1 MRRPTAPPAAPPHP
15 RAVLLGP
22 TPGAGLTQWAPRL
35 GVIVRGGGPAPA
47 WGGCGR
53 CRASPAT
60 LRVVHLCRWGWGGRC
75 YPAASSQLPPGGRG
89 AVGAVN
95 PAPGRGGRVSPRR
108 PTAAGGRE
116 KALSFC
122 ELFWNRL
129 SSWGL
134 EPEQTPRLNGTSC
147 RDGSSGPAPPL
158 RVSARIQ
165 AELRSFG
172 TEDRP
177 TDRPAPPRE
186 ETYEYI
192 IFRGSDIKDIT
203 VCEPPKA
210 QHTLPQDPA
219 IVQSSLGSGSA
230 SSFQPH
236 VPYSP
241 FRGMPP
247 YSQLAAS
254 SLLSQQYAASLGLEK
269 LVSPPASAAASSP
282 SSSPSPQPVSELD
295 MSSEPHQLTSKVG
308 KSPMVEQAVQT
319 ATVDNLNAKK
329 LLPNKGTSGVQ
340 LNGRPAQPSSKT
352 TSDVVHPAAVP
363 TQGQVND
370 ENRRP
375 QRRRSGNRRTR
386 NRSRGQTRPTNV
398 KENTIKFEG
407 DFDFES
413 ANAQFNREELD
424 KEFKKKLNFK
434 DDKAEKGEEKD
445 TAVVTQSD
453 EVPAEEDHLGPNCYY
468 DKSKSFFDNIS
479 SELKTSSR
487 RTTWAEER
495 KLNTE
500 TFGVSGRFLRGRSF
514 RGGFRGGRGNGTTR
528 RNPTSHRA
536 GTGRV

>member
-1 MRRPTAPPAAPPHP
+1 M
-15 RAVLLGP
+15 
-22 TPGAGLTQWAPRL
+22 
-35 GVIVRGGGPAPA
+35 
-47 WGGCGR
+47 
-53 CRASPAT
+53 
-60 LRVVHLCRWGWGGRC
+60 
-75 YPAASSQLPPGGRG
+75 
-89 AVGAVN
+89 
-95 PAPGRGGRVSPRR
+95 
-108 PTAAGGRE
+108 
-116 KALSFC
+116 
-122 ELFWNRL
+122 
-129 SSWGL
+129 
-134 EPEQTPRLNGTSC
+134 
-147 RDGSSGPAPPL
+147 SSGTPYIGSKISLISKAQIRYEGIL
-158 RVSARIQ
+158 YTIDTENSTVAL
-165 AELRSFG
+165 AKVRSFG

-186 ETYEYI
+186 EIYEYI

-219 IVQSSLGSGSA
+219 IVQSSLGSAST

-254 SLLSQQYAASLGLEK
+254 SLLSQQYAASLGLGAGF
-269 LVSPPASAAASSP
+269 PPVH
-282 SSSPSPQPVSELD
+282 PVR
-295 MSSEPHQLTSKVG
+295 

-319 ATVDNLNAKK
+319 GPVDNMNSQKPPPVK
-329 LLPNKGTSGVQ
+329 VTPGVPR
-340 LNGRPAQPSSKT
+340 NGRQVPQSSSKT
-352 TSDVVHPAAVP
+352 GVDPVQTAPVPA
-363 TQGQVND
+363 QGQVND

-386 NRSRGQTRPTNV
+386 NRSRGQNRPTTV

-434 DDKAEKGEEKD
+434 DDKAETGEEKGD
-445 TAVVTQSD
+445 PGVAPQNNDSN
-453 EVPAEEDHLGPNCYY
+453 AEEDLLGPNCYY

-479 SELKTSSR
+479 SELKSSSR

-514 RGGFRGGRGNGTTR
+514 RGGFRGGRGNGAAR
-528 RNPTSHRA
+528 RNQTTHRA

>member
-1 MRRPTAPPAAPPHP
+1 M
-15 RAVLLGP
+15 
-22 TPGAGLTQWAPRL
+22 
-35 GVIVRGGGPAPA
+35 
-47 WGGCGR
+47 
-53 CRASPAT
+53 
-60 LRVVHLCRWGWGGRC
+60 
-75 YPAASSQLPPGGRG
+75 
-89 AVGAVN
+89 
-95 PAPGRGGRVSPRR
+95 
-108 PTAAGGRE
+108 
-116 KALSFC
+116 
-122 ELFWNRL
+122 
-129 SSWGL
+129 
-134 EPEQTPRLNGTSC
+134 
-147 RDGSSGPAPPL
+147 SSGTPYIGSKISLISKAQIRYEGIL
-158 RVSARIQ
+158 YTIDTDNSTVAL
-165 AELRSFG
+165 AKVRSFG

-186 ETYEYI
+186 EVYEYI

-210 QHTLPQDPA
+210 QHNLPQDPA
-219 IVQSSLGSGSA
+219 IVQSSLSSASA

-241 FRGMPP
+241 FR
-247 YSQLAAS
+247 
-254 SLLSQQYAASLGLEK
+254 EK

-282 SSSPSPQPVSELD
+282 STSSSPQPVSEPDL
-295 MSSEPHQLTSKVG
+295 SSEPHLLSSKGAAFASVHSVR

-319 ATVDNLNAKK
+319 GPIDNNLHPKK
-329 LLPNKGTSGVQ
+329 APPIKVT
-340 LNGRPAQPSSKT
+340 PAIPRNTRQIPQSSKT
-352 TSDVVHPAAVP
+352 SDTVEPTP
-363 TQGQVND
+363 IQTQGQVND

-386 NRSRGQTRPTNV
+386 NRSRGQNRPATV

-434 DDKAEKGEEKD
+434 DDKVETGEEKGEP
-445 TAVVTQSD
+445 AVAADNCDGNAD
-453 EVPAEEDHLGPNCYY
+453 EDLLGPNCYY

-479 SELKTSSR
+479 SELKSSSR

-514 RGGFRGGRGNGTTR
+514 RGGFRGGRGSGAVR
-528 RNPTSHRA
+528 RSQATPRV

>member
-1 MRRPTAPPAAPPHP
+1 M
-15 RAVLLGP
+15 
-22 TPGAGLTQWAPRL
+22 
-35 GVIVRGGGPAPA
+35 
-47 WGGCGR
+47 
-53 CRASPAT
+53 
-60 LRVVHLCRWGWGGRC
+60 
-75 YPAASSQLPPGGRG
+75 
-89 AVGAVN
+89 
-95 PAPGRGGRVSPRR
+95 
-108 PTAAGGRE
+108 
-116 KALSFC
+116 
-122 ELFWNRL
+122 
-129 SSWGL
+129 
-134 EPEQTPRLNGTSC
+134 
-147 RDGSSGPAPPL
+147 SSGTPYIGSKISLISKAQIRYEGIL
-158 RVSARIQ
+158 YTIDTENSTVAL
-165 AELRSFG
+165 AKVRSFG

-186 ETYEYI
+186 EIYEYI

-219 IVQSSLGSGSA
+219 IVQSSLGSAST

-241 FRGMPP
+241 FRGMQP

-269 LVSPPASAAASSP
+269 LVSPPTSAAASSP
-282 SSSPSPQPVSELD
+282 SSSPSPQPVSEPD
-295 MSSEPHQLTSKVG
+295 MSSEPHQLSSKGAGFPLVHQVR

-319 ATVDNLNAKK
+319 GPVDNMNQKKPPPAKVV
-329 LLPNKGTSGVQ
+329 SGIQ
-340 LNGRPAQPSSKT
+340 RNGRQIPQSNTVQPPP
-352 TSDVVHPAAVP
+352 VQ

-386 NRSRGQTRPTNV
+386 NRSRGQNRPATV

-434 DDKAEKGEEKD
+434 DDKAEAGEEKKSD
-445 TAVVTQSD
+445 PGVATQNDGNAD
-453 EVPAEEDHLGPNCYY
+453 EDLLGPNCYY

-479 SELKTSSR
+479 SELKSSCKCFY
-487 RTTWAEER
+487 ALLIISVPEA
-495 KLNTE
+495 
-500 TFGVSGRFLRGRSF
+500 S
-514 RGGFRGGRGNGTTR
+514 
-528 RNPTSHRA
+528 A
-536 GTGRV
+536 D

>member
-1 MRRPTAPPAAPPHP
+1 M
-15 RAVLLGP
+15 
-22 TPGAGLTQWAPRL
+22 
-35 GVIVRGGGPAPA
+35 
-47 WGGCGR
+47 
-53 CRASPAT
+53 
-60 LRVVHLCRWGWGGRC
+60 
-75 YPAASSQLPPGGRG
+75 
-89 AVGAVN
+89 
-95 PAPGRGGRVSPRR
+95 
-108 PTAAGGRE
+108 
-116 KALSFC
+116 
-122 ELFWNRL
+122 
-129 SSWGL
+129 
-134 EPEQTPRLNGTSC
+134 
-147 RDGSSGPAPPL
+147 SSGTPYIGSKISLISKAQIRYEGIL
-158 RVSARIQ
+158 YTIDTENSTVAL
-165 AELRSFG
+165 AKVRSFG

-186 ETYEYI
+186 EIYEYI

-219 IVQSSLGSGSA
+219 IVQSSLGSASA

-254 SLLSQQYAASLGLEK
+254 SLLSQQYAASLGLG
-269 LVSPPASAAASSP
+269 AGFP
-282 SSSPSPQPVSELD
+282 SVHPVR
-295 MSSEPHQLTSKVG
+295 

-319 ATVDNLNAKK
+319 GPVDNMNSQKPPPVK
-329 LLPNKGTSGVQ
+329 VTPGVQ
-340 LNGRPAQPSSKT
+340 RNGRQVPQGNSKT
-352 TSDVVHPAAVP
+352 NVDTVQAAPVQ

-386 NRSRGQTRPTNV
+386 NRSRGQNRPTTV

-434 DDKAEKGEEKD
+434 DDKPETAEEKGD
-445 TAVVTQSD
+445 PGVATQNND
-453 EVPAEEDHLGPNCYY
+453 GNAEEDLLGPNCYY

-479 SELKTSSR
+479 SELKSSSR

-514 RGGFRGGRGNGTTR
+514 RGGFRGGRGSGAAR
-528 RNPTSHRA
+528 RNQTTHRA

>member
-1 MRRPTAPPAAPPHP
+1 MRGRVAALPNPASLPSARLPPPYIR
-15 RAVLLGP
+15 RARRDS
-22 TPGAGLTQWAPRL
+22 RL
-35 GVIVRGGGPAPA
+35 RSVRGRP
-47 WGGCGR
+47 R
-53 CRASPAT
+53 CLRGDPRGLPSPLGLA
-60 LRVVHLCRWGWGGRC
+60 
-75 YPAASSQLPPGGRG
+75 QRG
-89 AVGAVN
+89 A
-95 PAPGRGGRVSPRR
+95 
-108 PTAAGGRE
+108 AA
-116 KALSFC
+116 AM
-122 ELFWNRL
+122 
-129 SSWGL
+129 
-134 EPEQTPRLNGTSC
+134 
-147 RDGSSGPAPPL
+147 SSGTPYIGSKISLISKAQIRYEGIL
-158 RVSARIQ
+158 YTIDTENSTVAL
-165 AELRSFG
+165 AKVRSFG

-186 ETYEYI
+186 EIYEYI

-219 IVQSSLGSGSA
+219 IVQSSLGSAST

-254 SLLSQQYAASLGLEK
+254 SLLSQQYAASLGLG
-269 LVSPPASAAASSP
+269 AGFP
-282 SSSPSPQPVSELD
+282 SVHPVR
-295 MSSEPHQLTSKVG
+295 

-319 ATVDNLNAKK
+319 GPVDNMNSQKPPPVK
-329 LLPNKGTSGVQ
+329 VTPGVQ
-340 LNGRPAQPSSKT
+340 RNGRQVPQGSGKTNDTVQPAPVQ
-352 TSDVVHPAAVP
+352 

-386 NRSRGQTRPTNV
+386 NRSRGQNRPTTV

-434 DDKAEKGEEKD
+434 DDKAETGEEKGD
-445 TAVVTQSD
+445 PGVATQNND
-453 EVPAEEDHLGPNCYY
+453 GNAEEDLLGPNCYY

-479 SELKTSSR
+479 SELKSSSR

-514 RGGFRGGRGNGTTR
+514 RGGFRGGRGNGAAR
-528 RNPTSHRA
+528 RNQTAHRA

>member
-1 MRRPTAPPAAPPHP
+1 MWLLRPFFPRPSEPSGASLGPPGTRAGPLGGSEQAARRRAEARRSGRRGEREAAAAEQAAARRLAPAPRPAA
-15 RAVLLGP
+15 AM
-22 TPGAGLTQWAPRL
+22 
-35 GVIVRGGGPAPA
+35 
-47 WGGCGR
+47 
-53 CRASPAT
+53 S
-60 LRVVHLCRWGWGGRC
+60 
-75 YPAASSQLPPGGRG
+75 
-89 AVGAVN
+89 
-95 PAPGRGGRVSPRR
+95 
-108 PTAAGGRE
+108 
-116 KALSFC
+116 
-122 ELFWNRL
+122 
-129 SSWGL
+129 
-134 EPEQTPRLNGTSC
+134 
-147 RDGSSGPAPPL
+147 GSSGTPYLGSKISLISKAQIRYEGIL
-158 RVSARIQ
+158 YTIDTDNSTVAL
-165 AELRSFG
+165 AKVRSFG

-186 ETYEYI
+186 EIYEYI

-219 IVQSSLGSGSA
+219 IVQSSLGSASA
-230 SSFQPH
+230 SSFQPR

-269 LVSPPASAAASSP
+269 LVSPPVSAAASSP

-295 MSSEPHQLTSKVG
+295 VSSEPHQLPPKGAGFPSIPVG

-319 ATVDNLNAKK
+319 GSVDHLNAKK
-329 LLPNKGTSGVQ
+329 LMPGKGSVGVQ
-340 LNGRPAQPSSKT
+340 LNGRQVQPGSK
-352 TSDVVHPAAVP
+352 SA
-363 TQGQVND
+363 N
-370 ENRRP
+370 
-375 QRRRSGNRRTR
+375 GNRRTR
-386 NRSRGQTRPTNV
+386 NRSRGQNRPSNA

-424 KEFKKKLNFK
+424 REFKKKLNFK

-445 TAVVTQSD
+445 PAVVTPND
-453 EVPAEEDHLGPNCYY
+453 ENPAEEDLLGPNCYY

-514 RGGFRGGRGNGTTR
+514 RGGFRGGRGTGTAR
-528 RNPTSHRA
+528 RNPTTHRA

>member
-1 MRRPTAPPAAPPHP
+1 M
-15 RAVLLGP
+15 
-22 TPGAGLTQWAPRL
+22 
-35 GVIVRGGGPAPA
+35 
-47 WGGCGR
+47 
-53 CRASPAT
+53 S
-60 LRVVHLCRWGWGGRC
+60 
-75 YPAASSQLPPGGRG
+75 
-89 AVGAVN
+89 
-95 PAPGRGGRVSPRR
+95 
-108 PTAAGGRE
+108 
-116 KALSFC
+116 
-122 ELFWNRL
+122 
-129 SSWGL
+129 
-134 EPEQTPRLNGTSC
+134 
-147 RDGSSGPAPPL
+147 GSSGTPYLGSKISLISKAQIRYEGIL
-158 RVSARIQ
+158 YTIDTDNSTVAL
-165 AELRSFG
+165 AKVRSFG

-186 ETYEYI
+186 EIYEYI

-219 IVQSSLGSGSA
+219 IVQSSLGSASA
-230 SSFQPH
+230 SPFQPH

-247 YSQLAAS
+247 YGQLAAS
-254 SLLSQQYAASLGLEK
+254 SLLSQQYAASLGL
-269 LVSPPASAAASSP
+269 
-282 SSSPSPQPVSELD
+282 
-295 MSSEPHQLTSKVG
+295 
-308 KSPMVEQAVQT
+308 
-319 ATVDNLNAKK
+319 
-329 LLPNKGTSGVQ
+329 
-340 LNGRPAQPSSKT
+340 
-352 TSDVVHPAAVP
+352 DVVQPAAVH

-386 NRSRGQTRPTNV
+386 NRSRGQSRPANV

-434 DDKAEKGEEKD
+434 EDKAEKGEEKD
-445 TAVVTQSD
+445 QAVVTQSD
-453 EVPAEEDHLGPNCYY
+453 ETPAEEDLLGPNCYY

-500 TFGVSGRFLRGRSF
+500 TFGVSGRFLRGRSS

>member
-1 MRRPTAPPAAPPHP
+1 M
-15 RAVLLGP
+15 
-22 TPGAGLTQWAPRL
+22 
-35 GVIVRGGGPAPA
+35 
-47 WGGCGR
+47 
-53 CRASPAT
+53 
-60 LRVVHLCRWGWGGRC
+60 
-75 YPAASSQLPPGGRG
+75 
-89 AVGAVN
+89 
-95 PAPGRGGRVSPRR
+95 
-108 PTAAGGRE
+108 
-116 KALSFC
+116 
-122 ELFWNRL
+122 
-129 SSWGL
+129 
-134 EPEQTPRLNGTSC
+134 
-147 RDGSSGPAPPL
+147 SSGTPYIGSKISLISKAQIRYEGIL
-158 RVSARIQ
+158 YTIDTENSTVAL
-165 AELRSFG
+165 AKVRSFG

-186 ETYEYI
+186 EIYEYI

-219 IVQSSLGSGSA
+219 IVQSSLGSAST

-254 SLLSQQYAASLGLEK
+254 SLLSQQYAASLGLG
-269 LVSPPASAAASSP
+269 AGFP
-282 SSSPSPQPVSELD
+282 SVHPVR
-295 MSSEPHQLTSKVG
+295 

-319 ATVDNLNAKK
+319 GPVDNMNSQKPPPVK
-329 LLPNKGTSGVQ
+329 VPPGVQ
-340 LNGRPAQPSSKT
+340 RNGRQVPPGSSKT
-352 TSDVVHPAAVP
+352 NDTVPAPPVQ

-386 NRSRGQTRPTNV
+386 NRSRGQNRPTTV

-434 DDKAEKGEEKD
+434 DDKPETGEEKGD
-445 TAVVTQSD
+445 PGVATQNND
-453 EVPAEEDHLGPNCYY
+453 GNAEEDLLGPNCYY

-479 SELKTSSR
+479 SELKSSSR

-514 RGGFRGGRGNGTTR
+514 RGGFRGGRGSGAAR
-528 RNPTSHRA
+528 RNQPTHRA

>member
-1 MRRPTAPPAAPPHP
+1 MSYCH
-15 RAVLLGP
+15 AV
-22 TPGAGLTQWAPRL
+22 Q
-35 GVIVRGGGPAPA
+35 
-47 WGGCGR
+47 
-53 CRASPAT
+53 
-60 LRVVHLCRWGWGGRC
+60 VV
-75 YPAASSQLPPGGRG
+75 Q
-89 AVGAVN
+89 VDV
-95 PAPGRGGRVSPRR
+95 
-108 PTAAGGRE
+108 
-116 KALSFC
+116 
-122 ELFWNRL
+122 
-129 SSWGL
+129 
-134 EPEQTPRLNGTSC
+134 
-147 RDGSSGPAPPL
+147 
-158 RVSARIQ
+158 
-165 AELRSFG
+165 RSFG

-186 ETYEYI
+186 EIYEYI

-219 IVQSSLGSGSA
+219 IVQSSLGSAST

-254 SLLSQQYAASLGLEK
+254 SLLSHQYAASLGLG
-269 LVSPPASAAASSP
+269 AGFP
-282 SSSPSPQPVSELD
+282 SVHPVR
-295 MSSEPHQLTSKVG
+295 

-319 ATVDNLNAKK
+319 GPVDNVNSQKPPPVKVTPGA
-329 LLPNKGTSGVQ
+329 Q
-340 LNGRPAQPSSKT
+340 RNGRQVPQSNSKT
-352 TSDVVHPAAVP
+352 NVDAVQAAPVP

-386 NRSRGQTRPTNV
+386 NRSRGQNRPTTV
-398 KENTIKFEG
+398 KENTIKFES

-434 DDKAEKGEEKD
+434 DDKAETGEEKGD
-445 TAVVTQSD
+445 PGVATQNND
-453 EVPAEEDHLGPNCYY
+453 GNVEEDLLGPNCYY

-479 SELKTSSR
+479 SELKSSSR

-514 RGGFRGGRGNGTTR
+514 RGGFRGGRGSGAARRTQTT
-528 RNPTSHRA
+528 HRA